1 MHACVAPQ
9 GVKVNSAAMQ
19 CDLRAIRHQG
29 QARSLL
35 IANLQPIH
43 ALHLRPVSRFVDR
56 KTSWTSCC
64 SNDFVGKLKNEIV
77 TPPF

>member
-19 CDLRAIRHQG
+19 CDLCAIGHQG
-29 QARSLL
+29 QTRSLL

-43 ALHLRPVSRFVDR
+43 ALHLRPVSRDVNR
-56 KTSWTSCC
+56 RASWTYC
-64 SNDFVGKLKNEIV
+64 SNDFKEQRRYEFV
-77 TPPF
+77 TTPF